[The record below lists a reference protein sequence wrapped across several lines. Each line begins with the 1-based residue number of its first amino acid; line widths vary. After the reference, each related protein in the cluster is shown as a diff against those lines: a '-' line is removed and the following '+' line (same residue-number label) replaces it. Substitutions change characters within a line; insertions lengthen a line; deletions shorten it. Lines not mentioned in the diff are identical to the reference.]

1 VKVST
6 TGGPNEC
13 VCDICEERF
22 DSEAE
27 LERHVHDAGLV
38 D

>member
-1 VKVST
+1 MDNP
-6 TGGPNEC
+6 GEF

-27 LERHVHDAGLV
+27 PERHVHDAGLV